1 MDEFKRRMKLRNITF
16 IKTLGQGSFGK
27 VNLYK
32 NIKNQYFTVKHIKLK
47 KKTSIKE
54 FEKELFIMRNKLGCS
69 TFILCPLDD
78 QDFTYVDIIDN
89 YAHLAMEYLSEGSLQ
104 DFVMKN
110 KISISDFK
118 KLKSQLVQGLL
129 FIHGKSVAHMD
140 IKPDNI
146 MVTKR
151 KSQSGYKIKYID
163 FGLSCLTDPCNNGGT
178 PFYMSPNQFQS
189 GKHLTFAEA
198 KKADIWALGI
208 VLNQLHTISHGYKL
222 PGIYLDKRNLW
233 FNINTDM
240 VNLYHKKIN
249 SLEKIKELN
258 SLFDRTHFPI

>member
-1 MDEFKRRMKLRNITF
+1 MDAFKKRLIDKHVVF
-16 IKTLGQGSFGK
+16 VKTLGQGSFGK

-78 QDFTYVDIIDN
+78 TYFTYVDSD

-104 DFVMKN
+104 DYVMKN
-110 KISISDFK
+110 KISINDFK
-118 KLKSQLVQGLL
+118 KLKSQLVEGLL
-129 FIHGKSVAHMD
+129 FIHSKKIAHMD

-151 KSQSGYKIKYID
+151 KSQKGYKIKYID
-163 FGLSCLTDPCNNGGT
+163 FGLSCLTESCNNGGT
-178 PFYMSPNQFQS
+178 PLYMSPNQFQ
-189 GKHLTFAEA
+189 GHKQITFAEA
-198 KKADIWALGI
+198 KKADVWALGI
-208 VLNQLHTISHGYKL
+208 VLNQLYTISHGYKL
-222 PGIYLDKRNLW
+222 PGVYPEKKYLW
-233 FNINTDM
+233 FNVNTDM
-240 VNLYHKKIN
+240 VNLYNKKIN
-249 SLEKIKELN
+249 SLDKIKEL
-258 SLFDRTHFPI
+258 SILFNRTHL